1 MEALEVKKY
10 YQWRSGQR
18 SGRVEVYMA
27 EDDNNIWFE
36 SSRFV
41 AKDLFETQ
49 LMEVD
54 ESTYL
59 SKVGTQDLPPPPP
72 MVPQSIEEWES
83 MLGNPIQNSIEPP
96 TPVYQKEKSP
106 IQIILEK
113 QKKLSKETLDVS
125 LDLEFPSSK
134 VFEFMTMMFDED
146 EVVDEMAEFVYAQL
160 SNDEIHDSIKNSIK
174 NRIMSL
180 TSNQDE

>member
-1 MEALEVKKY
+1 MEPLEVKKY

-27 EDDNNIWFE
+27 EDDNNTYFE
-36 SSRFV
+36 SGKFI
-41 AKDLFETQ
+41 AKDLFDNQ
-49 LMEVD
+49 LIEID

-59 SKVGTQDLPPPPP
+59 SKVGIQDIPTPPPTS
-72 MVPQSIEEWES
+72 PQTIEEWES
-83 MLGNPIQNSIEPP
+83 MLGNPVSNSIE
-96 TPVYQKEKSP
+96 TPVQIQQKEKSP

-113 QKKLSKETLDVS
+113 QKKLSKENLNVK
-125 LDLEFPSSK
+125 LEFEFPSSK

-146 EVVDEMAEFVYAQL
+146 EVIDEMSEFVYSQL
-160 SNDEIHDSIKNSIK
+160 SNNDIHDSIKNSIK

-180 TSNQDE
+180 TSNKDE

>member
-1 MEALEVKKY
+1 MEPLEVKKY

-18 SGRVEVYMA
+18 SGRVEAYMA
-27 EDDNNIWFE
+27 EDDNNTYFE
-36 SSRFV
+36 SGRFI
-41 AKDLFETQ
+41 AKDLFEVQ

-54 ESTYL
+54 ESVYL
-59 SKVGTQDLPPPPP
+59 SKINVQDTPLPPLTQ
-72 MVPQSIEEWES
+72 PQSIEEWES
-83 MLGNPIQNSIEPP
+83 MIGNPTQNSIEPP
-96 TPVYQKEKSP
+96 IPLQQKEKSP

-113 QKKLSKETLDVS
+113 QKKLSKETLNVS

-146 EVVDEMAEFVYAQL
+146 EVTDEMAEFVYSQL
-160 SNDEIHDSIKNSIK
+160 SNDDIHDSIKNSIK

-180 TSNQDE
+180 TSNKDE